1 MIAHRPSVAA
11 LTDAVAAAIDAHG
24 LDRVHLLGNSLG
36 GRIAIEL
43 ACRHRAL
50 SVVSI
55 SPCGLGAP
63 WNEPIKAR

>member
-1 MIAHRPSVAA
+1 VAA
-11 LTDAVAAAIDAHG
+11 LTDAVAADLDAHG
-24 LDRVHLLGNSLG
+24 LDRAHLLGNSLG

-55 SPCGLGAP
+55 SP
-63 WNEPIKAR
+63 